1 MTEDPLGENQEAPFT
16 KFQAL
21 RMRHCVVELVRPELS
36 GFLSCRGLILG
47 KVHVLRGDR
56 LQTIRPVARAT

>member
-1 MTEDPLGENQEAPFT
+1 MTENPLGENQEVPFT
-16 KFQAL
+16 KSQAL
-21 RMRHCVVELVRPELS
+21 RMRHCVVELVRRELS

-56 LQTIRPVARAT
+56 LQTIHPGARDT